1 MTATL
6 SLFPGAWGVFV
17 FNLLLQVFDGVLT
30 YQVVAR
36 GVPEAN
42 PIVSESIAQWG
53 LVWGLLYWKA
63 LACALL
69 FLIFM
74 LRYRRQ
80 ALALTALTLTG
91 AVYGTVSLVGL
102 CALLLQFWS

>member
-1 MTATL
+1 MSALPTVWMH
-6 SLFPGAWGVFV
+6 FI

-30 YQVVAR
+30 YQVAVR

-42 PIVSESIAQWG
+42 PIVSASIAQWG
-53 LVWGLLYWKA
+53 LVGGLLYWKT

-74 LRYRRQ
+74 LRYRRR
-80 ALALTALTLTG
+80 ALAVQALTLTG
-91 AVYGTVSLVGL
+91 AVYGTVSFVGL
-102 CALLLQFWS
+102 CALLLQFG